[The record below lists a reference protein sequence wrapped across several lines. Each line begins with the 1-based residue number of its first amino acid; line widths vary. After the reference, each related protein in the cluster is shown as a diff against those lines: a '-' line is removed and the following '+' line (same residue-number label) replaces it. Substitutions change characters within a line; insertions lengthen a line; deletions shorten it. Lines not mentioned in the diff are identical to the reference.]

1 MSYRLP
7 RYRVALVREGS
18 CLSEQKTIR
27 SPDDVCSLMGWR
39 GQPRGGSNPATAPIV
54 KSRLSGQ
61 PGGLFNLFPLLAGN
75 WQDEGEDDTIV
86 VMVLREGGL

>member
-39 GQPRGGSNPATAPIV
+39 GQPRGGSNPRYRTN
-54 KSRLSGQ
+54 S
-61 PGGLFNLFPLLAGN
+61 
-75 WQDEGEDDTIV
+75 
-86 VMVLREGGL
+86 

>member
-39 GQPRGGSNPATAPIV
+39 GQPRGGSNPLDRTKAV
-54 KSRLSGQ
+54 K
-61 PGGLFNLFPLLAGN
+61 
-75 WQDEGEDDTIV
+75 QDFRD
-86 VMVLREGGL
+86 

>member
-39 GQPRGGSNPATAPIV
+39 GQPRGGSNPRYRTNSETEAFRATWRSFLV
-54 KSRLSGQ
+54 YKK
-61 PGGLFNLFPLLAGN
+61 
-75 WQDEGEDDTIV
+75 V
-86 VMVLREGGL
+86 